1 MAPSPEALL
10 HTVRACC
17 LDPVVRR
24 AFMQNPEVLTL
35 LSQLQPHAM
44 LPHAVGT
51 HPWESH
57 TAESESCD
65 GADADDDAEGAP
77 WRQLEE
83 AVRALCTGA
92 THAAGAAVQRLVTAC
107 RESWRRLSRALFSDL
122 QQPSAWVPKQQQEEE
137 EHVRVHL
144 FPTPAGAVLVD
155 LEVTAAAAAAHR
167 RPAAAATAAAS
178 IAASFATATE
188 DKEDATQVVMEAVMA
203 LTVVVLSLI
212 LVNRLRPV

>member
-17 LDPVVRR
+17 LDPVVQR

-44 LPHAVGT
+44 LPPAAGANNT
-51 HPWESH
+51 WEP
-57 TAESESCD
+57 AESCD
-65 GADADDDAEGAP
+65 GADDETEGEAP

-83 AVRALCTGA
+83 AVRALCSNA

-107 RESWRRLSRALFSDL
+107 RRSWRRLSRALFSDL
-122 QQPSAWVPKQQQEEE
+122 QQPSTWEE

-155 LEVTAAAAAAHR
+155 LEVTAAASTAAHR
-167 RPAAAATAAAS
+167 RPAAASAAAAS
-178 IAASFATATE
+178 IAASFATAAE
-188 DKEDATQVVMEAVMA
+188 DKEDAAQVVMEAVMA

-212 LVNRLRPV
+212 LMKRLRPL